1 MEAHQS
7 SIPQSSKPTRS
18 LPSLEWPLNGCASP
32 LMQKGPANALALA
45 LAPAPA
51 GPGLEPHISR
61 YSQSVVGVAVYF

>member
-1 MEAHQS
+1 
-7 SIPQSSKPTRS
+7 
-18 LPSLEWPLNGCASP
+18 
-32 LMQKGPANALALA
+32 MQKGPANALALALA

>member
-32 LMQKGPANALALA
+32 LMQEGPANALALA
-45 LAPAPA
+45 LALA